1 MNGWVYYLIRLAV
14 QYGSGQRCL
23 SIAGGIIKS
32 LKIIKKKLDSYG
44 TFVVTYIV
52 MLKDN
57 IMILNDDIII
67 TEPTDE
73 ELAEIESELSDIIN
87 DDSDELDQ

>member
-1 MNGWVYYLIRLAV
+1 MTHIPPFCSIKQVVSVWYTFGNTTRL
-14 QYGSGQRCL
+14 
-23 SIAGGIIKS
+23 S
-32 LKIIKKKLDSYG
+32 LEINIFLAKKKLDSYG

-87 DDSDELDQ
+87 DDSDDLD

>member
-1 MNGWVYYLIRLAV
+1 MKQVVSVWYTFGNTTRL
-14 QYGSGQRCL
+14 
-23 SIAGGIIKS
+23 S
-32 LKIIKKKLDSYG
+32 LEINIFLAKKKLDSYG

-87 DDSDELDQ
+87 DDSDDLD

>member
-1 MNGWVYYLIRLAV
+1 MKQVVSVWYTFGNTTRL
-14 QYGSGQRCL
+14 
-23 SIAGGIIKS
+23 S
-32 LKIIKKKLDSYG
+32 LEINIFLAKKKLDSYG

-87 DDSDELDQ
+87 DDSDELD

>member
-1 MNGWVYYLIRLAV
+1 MW
-14 QYGSGQRCL
+14 
-23 SIAGGIIKS
+23 
-32 LKIIKKKLDSYG
+32 
-44 TFVVTYIV
+44 
-52 MLKDN
+52 KDN

-87 DDSDELDQ
+87 DDSDELD